1 MSRRSPF
8 TVIELLAV
16 MVIVAILAGLI
27 LGVSRYASAKG
38 HDSKT
43 LSQLLALEDALGQFQ
58 EDRGYNMSTNALTN
72 DILQLGSHFPAADVN
87 PIGTVAT
94 TDPCYRFTSG
104 RFVHS
109 QTGNP
114 YIPGYN
120 GGPYLDAWK
129 RPFLYRCDGNQNN
142 TSTFDIWS
150 AGRDGVIGTDDD
162 ITNWKRN
169 N

>member
-43 LSQLLALEDALGQFQ
+43 LSQLLALEDAIEQFKD
-58 EDRGYNMSTNALTN
+58 DRGYYPSTAALTG
-72 DILQLGSHFPAADVN
+72 DILQFGTHFPAADATPLGSV
-87 PIGTVAT
+87 PT
-94 TDPCYRFTSG
+94 TDPCYRFLSG
-104 RFVHS
+104 SFVSS
-109 QTGNP
+109 QTGSP

-129 RPFLYRCDGNQNN
+129 RPFLYRCDDNQNN
-142 TSTFDIWS
+142 TGTFDIWS
-150 AGRDGVIGTDDD
+150 AGRDGEIDTEDD

-169 N
+169 